1 MSVFKKEMSKKES
14 PKKEAKED
22 KEPKK
27 NIAVLIIEGASELLK
42 CYFENSDFISMLE
55 QSSPLTK
62 QQLSI

>member
-42 CYFENSDFISMLE
+42 CYFENSDFISML
-55 QSSPLTK
+55 
-62 QQLSI
+62 